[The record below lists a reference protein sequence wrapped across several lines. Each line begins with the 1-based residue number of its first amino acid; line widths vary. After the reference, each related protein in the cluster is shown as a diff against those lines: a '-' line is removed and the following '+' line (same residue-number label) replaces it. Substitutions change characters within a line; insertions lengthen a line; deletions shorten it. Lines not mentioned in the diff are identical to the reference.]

1 MLYSGKARC
10 YNVGIEENAERVEVM
25 SKNILV
31 KVKGLWDATGAEMI
45 MDAALLVRGG
55 KIAAVG
61 SYKALTPMLDGSEEM
76 VDHSEQYVIPGI
88 IDAHT
93 HVVIDPDA
101 DFTGFVGRDSD
112 TRIAHRGIVNLKKT
126 LDGGVTFIRDL
137 GGYHHIDIEL
147 KKLVDEGKVEGCGLL
162 ASGEMITMTG
172 GHGWKLGR
180 ECDGVDEVRKAAR
193 EQLKAGATL
202 VKIMATGGNLTPGP
216 QGAPQLS
223 EEEIRAAVEVAHR
236 AGLRTTTHSHS
247 PKGIKNAL
255 YAGIDC
261 IEHGMFIDDE
271 ALDYMK
277 EHNIPYVPTLV
288 GPWICAEVGEEN
300 GMAPEAVE
308 KCKNATGRHQ
318 QNFQK
323 AVARGLFIA
332 MGTDAGTPFAEHGR
346 AYLDELELMMKN
358 GLTAREALLC
368 ATRNSAVVVG
378 VEKERGTLEA
388 GKWADFLV
396 LDENPLE
403 NIKTLRTIAEVY
415 QTGRRVERKYYV

>member
-1 MLYSGKARC
+1 
-10 YNVGIEENAERVEVM
+10 M
-25 SKNILV
+25 SKNTLIRM
-31 KVKGLWDATGAEMI
+31 KGLWDGTGAEMI
-45 MDAALLVRGG
+45 YDAALLVKDGR
-55 KIAAVG
+55 IAAAGRYEAVA
-61 SYKALTPMLDGSEEM
+61 ALLDGSEE
-76 VDHSEQYVIPGI
+76 VADYGDKYVIPGI

-93 HVVIDPDA
+93 HIVIDPDA

-112 TRIAHRGIVNLKKT
+112 TRIVHRGIVNLKKT
-126 LDGGVTFIRDL
+126 LDGGVTFVRDL

-180 ECDGVDEVRKAAR
+180 ECDGADEVRKAAR
-193 EQLKAGATL
+193 EQLKAGASII
-202 VKIMATGGNLTPGP
+202 KIMATGGNLTPGP

-236 AGLRTTTHSHS
+236 AGVRTTTHSHS
-247 PKGIKNAL
+247 AEGIKNAL

-261 IEHGMFIDDE
+261 IEHGMFIDEE

-277 EHNIPYVPTLV
+277 EHNISYVPTLV
-288 GPWICAEVGEEN
+288 GPWICAELGEEK
-300 GMAPEAVE
+300 GMAPEAVA
-308 KCKNATGRHQ
+308 KCKRATGRHQ
-318 QNFQK
+318 ESFK
-323 AVARGLFIA
+323 MAVAKGLLIA

-346 AYLDELELMMKN
+346 AWLDELDLMMA
-358 GLTAREALLC
+358 GGYTAEQALLA
-368 ATRNSAVVVG
+368 ATRNSAIVVG
-378 VEKERGTLEA
+378 VEPERGTLEA

-403 NIKTLRTIAEVY
+403 NIATLRTIAQVY
-415 QTGRRVERKYYV
+415 QAGRRVERKYYV